1 MVYGMFWSIVSLIIL
16 INFLDCL
23 LYNVVFKIIL
33 FLLLMIIL
41 NKFFGSLLI
50 LWWGIV
56 FIKSWCLV

>member
-1 MVYGMFWSIVSLIIL
+1 MVYGMFWLIVSLIIL

-41 NKFFGSLLI
+41 NKFFGLLLI